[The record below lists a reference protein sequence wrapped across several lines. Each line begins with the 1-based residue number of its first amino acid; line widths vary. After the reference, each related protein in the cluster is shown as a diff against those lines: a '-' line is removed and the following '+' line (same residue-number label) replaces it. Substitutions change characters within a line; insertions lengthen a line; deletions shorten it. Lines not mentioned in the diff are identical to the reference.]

1 LDSINQIDEELIKGT
16 DLHGKPFVT
25 GFLGVNNLKANDYE
39 NVVLLL
45 LSHIIPMRNIF
56 LQTDFRTSN
65 NLLVRNFGS
74 FMRKLWNPKPFK
86 AGLNPHELLH
96 AIRVGSNDRFDPAKK
111 GDPVEVLAWMLNYID
126 TALKIVNLVPG
137 NLRGK
142 LRSTTVF
149 EEKRE
154 QEPEA
159 DMMEFYASIGEHVST
174 KKTVTKQIPFIFLSL
189 DLPPTPL
196 FQNASGKSAIP
207 QVQLLDLFAKYNGIQ
222 TVNGMDGSL
231 QSFEIETQPKKYLIT
246 VIKRL
251 VKNHNGQLEKNQ
263 TVVNFP
269 VRDLQVSSRSEVCKY
284 DLVANV
290 SHLGTSDSGEYA
302 IYLKHRRS
310 GKWFL
315 VHDLKVKEIAPQT
328 IFLTDTYIQLWER
341 TDNTK
346 L

>member
-1 LDSINQIDEELIKGT
+1 MNAIDQIDEELIKGT
-16 DLHGKPFVT
+16 DLHGKSFVT

-39 NVVLLL
+39 NVVILLVPR
-45 LSHIIPMRNIF
+45 IIPIRNIF

-65 NLLVRNFGS
+65 NLMLKTFGS

-111 GDPVEVLAWMLNYID
+111 GDPVEVLAWLLNYID
-126 TALKIVNLVPG
+126 SALKTSNLVPG
-137 NLRGK
+137 NLQGK

-149 EEKRE
+149 EDKKEH
-154 QEPEA
+154 EPEA
-159 DMMEFYASIGEHVST
+159 DMMEFYASIGEHVSM
-174 KKTVTKQIPFIFLSL
+174 KKTVTKQVPFIFLSL

-196 FQNASGKSAIP
+196 FQNASGKSVIP
-207 QVQLLDLFAKYNGIQ
+207 QVQLLDLFTKYNGIQ
-222 TVNGMDGSL
+222 TVNVKDGSL

-251 VKNHNGQLEKNQ
+251 VKNHNGQLEKNR

-269 VRDLQVSSRSEVCKY
+269 IRDLQISSRSEVCKY

-290 SHLGTSDSGEYA
+290 SHLGTVDSGEYA
-302 IYLKHRRS
+302 IYLKHRGS
-310 GKWFL
+310 EKWFL
-315 VHDLKVKEIAPQT
+315 IHDLEVREIAPQT

-341 TDNTK
+341 TDK
-346 L
+346 MEL